1 MWLKCKKDVLSNPQS
16 LMKTEKSTALQ
27 THRDGRRESV
37 LNVPAVFYG
46 GLQKV
51 YLEVPQNVARLDR
64 ENM

>member
-1 MWLKCKKDVLSNPQS
+1 MQKRVLSNPQS

-46 GLQKV
+46 VLQKV
-51 YLEVPQNVARLDR
+51 YLEGPQNVARLDR
-64 ENM
+64 ENIKIKW